1 MEDMEDE
8 LKCPVCGAMYR
19 DPVLLPCS
27 HNLCLACARNILV
40 QTPDGELPAQHQ
52 QQQQQQ
58 PAAAVSGTSQ
68 QPPPPPAAAA
78 GVGSASQL
86 QHAVANGAVA
96 PRVSPSGSD
105 YDYLELDKMSLHS
118 EADSGYGSFGGYLTS
133 PGTPNAPMATTP
145 SSSSSS
151 SSAASS
157 SSSSASSS
165 SSLSSGVAVLPK
177 LSPNGVRVFPP
188 TPVPSAA
195 PRPPL
200 PSYQHH
206 SQLHPQHALMHAQLL
221 QQHHILQQKQQQ
233 QQQQQLLQQQ
243 QQQQQQQ
250 AAAVQQRHRNSCL
263 TCPQCHRSLLL
274 DERGLRAL
282 PRNRV
287 LEAVCDRVAQR
298 GRARALQCQ
307 LCERSPARPASVLC
321 EQCDVLYCD
330 ACRSRCHPARGP
342 LAKHRLLPPALV
354 LQARASASSTSAA
367 AATVPAANDASASPA
382 SSSPAAAAAAAASS
396 TAQAEPQAAGVQ
408 QPLLGAA
415 ARAAV
420 GAGLL
425 GLGALGPP
433 AARRPATCAEHELES
448 HSMYCV
454 PCRAPV
460 CYQCLEEGK
469 HARHEVRALGAMCK
483 LHKGQLSQALT
494 GLSDRAKEAK
504 DFLGQLKNAATQIQ
518 ESGVELEACLVAQCD
533 ALVDALNRRKGQLM
547 ARVGKEREQKH
558 KLVRDQMSH
567 CSVKLRQ
574 TTGLIEFCLEVIK
587 ENDPSG
593 FLQISDALIKRVH
606 STEEQW
612 GRGALQPRANPEFD
626 LSLDSGPLLHSIQ
639 QLDFLQTR
647 AQPAVPAAPLLQ
659 LEECSTQTNSATLS
673 WKASPLSS
681 ANIEGYV
688 LELDDG
694 TEGLFREV
702 YVGTETLCTV
712 DGLHFSS
719 TYSARVKA
727 FNKAGVGPHS
737 KTVVL
742 HTSEV
747 AWFSLDPSSAHQDVI
762 LSNGNLTASCS
773 SYDERVV
780 LGSAGFTRG
789 VHYWEVTVD
798 RYDNHPD
805 PAFGVARLDVTRDAM
820 LGKDDRAWAMY
831 VDNNRSWFMHN
842 NSHTHRTEGGIS
854 KGATVGVL
862 LDLTRRILAFFINDE
877 PQGPV
882 AFHDLQGIFFPA
894 ISLNR
899 NVQVTLHTGLEPP
912 DVQTEE
918 EVAAVAAARPT
929 ATV

>member
-1 MEDMEDE
+1 MEDE

-52 QQQQQQ
+52 QQQQ
-58 PAAAVSGTSQ
+58 PVAPVPGTSQ
-68 QPPPPPAAAA
+68 APAAAA
-78 GVGSASQL
+78 AATGAGSASQL
-86 QHAVANGAVA
+86 QHVVANGAVA

-145 SSSSSS
+145 SSSS
-151 SSAASS
+151 AASS
-157 SSSSASSS
+157 SSSSTSSS
-165 SSLSSGVAVLPK
+165 SSLSSA
-177 LSPNGVRVFPP
+177 
-188 TPVPSAA
+188 
-195 PRPPL
+195 
-200 PSYQHH
+200 
-206 SQLHPQHALMHAQLL
+206 
-221 QQHHILQQKQQQ
+221 
-233 QQQQQLLQQQ
+233 
-243 QQQQQQQ
+243 
-250 AAAVQQRHRNSCL
+250 RHRNSCL

-307 LCERSPARPASVLC
+307 MCERSPARPASVLC

-342 LAKHRLLPPALV
+342 LAKHRLLPPAL
-354 LQARASASSTSAA
+354 
-367 AATVPAANDASASPA
+367 
-382 SSSPAAAAAAAASS
+382 
-396 TAQAEPQAAGVQ
+396 
-408 QPLLGAA
+408 PLLGAA

-504 DFLGQLKNAATQIQ
+504 EFLGQLKNAATQIQ

-673 WKASPLSS
+673 WKASPLSP

-727 FNKAGVGPHS
+727 FNKAGVGPCS

-842 NSHTHRTEGGIS
+842 NSHTHRTEGGIA

-918 EVAAVAAARPT
+918 EVAAAVASARPT